1 LNVLSDHFQ
10 VPALFNDSDEDPFGL
25 PRAQDE
31 EQDPFASFGQS
42 QAVQF
47 PLHSPD
53 VKSSPFASHD
63 VMTSPFDTEGDE
75 FGQSLEVK
83 NELFSEDLVED
94 DFQNQEKGH
103 NSLGKSKLVVI

>member
-1 LNVLSDHFQ
+1 M
-10 VPALFNDSDEDPFGL
+10 DPFGL

-42 QAVQF
+42 AAVEV
-47 PLHSPD
+47 PLDSPD
-53 VKSSPFASHD
+53 VKNSPFASHD
-63 VMTSPFDTEGDE
+63 VMTSPFDTEGVA

-83 NELFSEDLVED
+83 NELFSEDLVQD

-103 NSLGKSKLVVI
+103 VSLGKCKVLVILVMDNAVQVLMFCIGVSK